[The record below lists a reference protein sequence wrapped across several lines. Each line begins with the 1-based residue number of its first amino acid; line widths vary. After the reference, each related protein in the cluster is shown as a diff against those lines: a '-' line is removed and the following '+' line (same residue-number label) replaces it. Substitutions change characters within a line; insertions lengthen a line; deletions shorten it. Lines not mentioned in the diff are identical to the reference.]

1 MRARLLRLPAG
12 TAPMTTPY
20 PALFEPLTIGRLRL
34 KNRIM
39 STSHAP
45 AYAEDGMPKERYR
58 RYHEEK
64 AIGGLALS
72 MFGGSSTIS
81 VDSPPPFGQID
92 LGDDRVISWLQSF
105 SDALHRHGCTTMIQI
120 THMGRR
126 TGWSSHGWLPTIAPS
141 AVREPAHRSFPK
153 AMDHDDIERVIGDFA
168 AAAGRA
174 RRGGLDGCELSVL
187 GHLGGQF
194 WSPAVNRRTDGYG
207 GSLANRARFT
217 LETLEAMRGRA
228 GDRFLIG
235 MRFTM
240 DELLEE
246 GLREDEAME
255 IVRLHVDAGLVDF
268 LNVTVGTAFDNAGL
282 SFTVPNMSHPIA
294 PHIDRVKRIRDAFGL
309 PVFHANRV
317 ADLASANRAVK
328 EGCVDMIGMTRAHIA
343 DPHLVA
349 KLARGEEHR
358 VRTCV
363 GAGYCIDRIYVGADA
378 LCLQNPATGRERTM
392 PHVIE
397 PSDGPRRK
405 VVVVGAGPAG
415 LEAAR
420 VSASRGHDVVLFEA
434 ADEPGGQVRL
444 AARATWRRDLI
455 GIVCWLAGEV
465 ETLGVDLRL
474 GTWAEPADVLGEAPD
489 IVIVATGG
497 LPNTECV
504 DGAEHVVSLWDVL
517 SGQVQPGSN
526 VLLFD
531 DHGDHQGPSGAE
543 FLSARGAKVE
553 LVTPDRS
560 AAFELGATNFSVHL
574 KHLYRAGVTLTPD
587 VRLASVRPK
596 GNALEAELRNVYSGE
611 TSLRTVDQ
619 VVVEHGTVPAAEV
632 FDVLKARAGNRGRTD
647 LDALA
652 RGAPQPL
659 GPEGTFSLFRVGDA
673 VTSRNIHAALYDS
686 LRICKDL

>member
-1 MRARLLRLPAG
+1 M
-12 TAPMTTPY
+12 TTTPY
-20 PALFEPLTIGRLRL
+20 PALFEPLTIGHLRLR
-34 KNRIM
+34 NRIM

-64 AIGGLALS
+64 ARGGLALT
-72 MFGGSSTIS
+72 MFGGSSTVSI
-81 VDSPPPFGQID
+81 DSPPPFGQID
-92 LGDDRVISWLQSF
+92 LGGDRVIPWLRAF
-105 SDALHRHGCTTMIQI
+105 SEGVHRHGCATMIQI

-153 AMDHDDIERVIGDFA
+153 AMDRDDVERVIGDFA

-174 RRGGLDGCELSVL
+174 RQGGLDGCELSVL
-187 GHLGGQF
+187 GHLCGQF

-217 LETLEAMRGRA
+217 LETLEAMRERA
-228 GDRFLIG
+228 PDRFLIG

-240 DELLEE
+240 DELVDE
-246 GLREDEAME
+246 GLHEDEAME

-268 LNVTVGTAFDNAGL
+268 LNVTVGASFDHAGL

-294 PHIDRVKRIRDAFGL
+294 PHLDRVKRVRDAFGL

-317 ADLASANRAVK
+317 ADLASAHRAVK
-328 EGCVDMIGMTRAHIA
+328 EGCVDMVGMTRAHIA
-343 DPHLVA
+343 DPYLVA
-349 KLARGEEHR
+349 KLLRGEEHR

-378 LCLQNPATGRERTM
+378 LCVQNPATGRERTM

-397 PSDGPRRK
+397 PGRGPRRK

-434 ADEPGGQVRL
+434 AADPGGQVRL
-444 AARATWRRDLI
+444 AARATWRRGLL
-455 GIVCWLAGEV
+455 GIVDWLAGEV
-465 ETLGVDLRL
+465 VALGVDLRL
-474 GTWAEPADVLGEAPD
+474 GVYAEAADVMGEDPD
-489 IVIVATGG
+489 VVIVATGG
-497 LPNTECV
+497 LPNTGHVE
-504 DGAEHVVSLWDVL
+504 GAEHVVSLWDVL
-517 SGQVQPGSN
+517 GGQVQPGSS

-543 FLSARGAKVE
+543 FLAGRGAKVE
-553 LVTPDRS
+553 LATPDRS
-560 AAFELGATNFSVHL
+560 IAWELGATNFSVHL
-574 KHLYRAGVTLTPD
+574 KHLYRAGVILTTD
-587 VRLASVRPK
+587 VRLLSVQPK
-596 GNALEAELRNVYSGE
+596 GNALEARMYNVYSAQ

-619 VVVEHGTVPAAEV
+619 VVVEHGTLPADELFHA
-632 FDVLKARAGNRGRTD
+632 LAARSGNRGRTD

-652 RGAPQPL
+652 RGAAQPP
-659 GPEGTFSLFRVGDA
+659 GPAGTFSLFRVGDA
-673 VTSRNIHAALYDS
+673 VASRNIHAALYDS
-686 LRICKDL
+686 LRVCKDL

>member
-1 MRARLLRLPAG
+1 MN
-12 TAPMTTPY
+12 TPY
-20 PALFEPLTIGRLRL
+20 PALFEPLAIGHLRL

-45 AYAEDGMPKERYR
+45 AYAEDGAPKERYR
-58 RYHEEK
+58 LYHEEK
-64 AIGGLALS
+64 AKGGLALS
-72 MFGGSSTIS
+72 MFGGSSTVS

-92 LGDDRVISWLQSF
+92 LGDDRVIPWLR
-105 SDALHRHGCTTMIQI
+105 ALAEGVHRHGCATMIQI

-153 AMDHDDIERVIGDFA
+153 AMDRDDIDRVIGDFA

-174 RRGGLDGCELSVL
+174 QRGGLDGCELSVL

-207 GSLANRARFT
+207 GSPANRARFT
-217 LETLEAMRGRA
+217 LETLEAMRERA
-228 GDRFLIG
+228 PDRFLIG

-240 DELLEE
+240 DELLEG
-246 GLREDEAME
+246 GLHEDDAME
-255 IVRLHVDAGLVDF
+255 IVRLHVEAGLVDF
-268 LNVTVGTAFDNAGL
+268 LNVTVGTSFDHAGL

-294 PHIDRVKRIRDAFGL
+294 PHLDRVKRIRDAFGV

-392 PHVIE
+392 PHVIG
-397 PSDGPRRK
+397 PSPGPRRK

-420 VSASRGHDVVLFEA
+420 VCASRGHDVVLFEA
-434 ADEPGGQVRL
+434 ADAPGGQVRL

-455 GIVCWLAGEV
+455 GIVQWLAREGE
-465 ETLGVDLRL
+465 ELGIDLRL
-474 GTWAEPADVLGEAPD
+474 GAWAEVTDVLGEAPD

-497 LPNTECV
+497 LPDTECLEE
-504 DGAEHVVSLWDVL
+504 GAEHVTSLWDVL
-517 SGQVQPGSN
+517 GGQTPPGSN

-543 FLSARGAKVE
+543 FLAGRGAKVE
-553 LVTPDRS
+553 LATPDRS
-560 AAFELGATNFSVHL
+560 VAFELGATNFSVHL
-574 KHLYRAGVTLTPD
+574 KHLYRAGVVLTPD

-596 GNALEAELRNVYSGE
+596 GNALEATLRNVYSGE
-611 TSLRTVDQ
+611 TSRRTVDQ
-619 VVVEHGTVPAAEV
+619 VVVEHGTVPATEL
-632 FDVLKARAGNRGRTD
+632 FDALRAQSGNRGRTD
-647 LDALA
+647 ADALA

-659 GPEGTFSLFRVGDA
+659 GPPGSFSLFRVGDA
-673 VTSRNIHAALYDS
+673 VASRNIHAALFDA

>member
-1 MRARLLRLPAG
+1 MP
-12 TAPMTTPY
+12 TPY
-20 PALFEPLTIGRLRL
+20 PALFEPLRIGHLRL

-58 RYHEEK
+58 CYHEEK
-64 AIGGLALS
+64 AKGGLALS

-92 LGDDRVISWLQSF
+92 LGDDRVIPWLQSF
-105 SDALHRHGCTTMIQI
+105 SEALHRHGCATMIQI

-168 AAAGRA
+168 AAADRA
-174 RRGGLDGCELSVL
+174 QRGGLDGCELSVL

-207 GSLANRARFT
+207 GTLANRARFT
-217 LETLEAMRGRA
+217 LETLEAMRERA

-268 LNVTVGTAFDNAGL
+268 LNVTVGTSFDNAGL

-294 PHIDRVKRIRDAFGL
+294 PHIDRVKRIRDAFGI

-455 GIVCWLAGEV
+455 GIVRWLTGEV
-465 ETLGVDLRL
+465 ETLATDLRM
-474 GTWAEPADVLGEAPD
+474 GTYAEPDDVLGEEPD
-489 IVIVATGG
+489 VVIVATGG

-543 FLSARGAKVE
+543 FLAAQGAKVE

-560 AAFELGATNFSVHL
+560 TAFELGATNFSVHL

-611 TSLRTVDQ
+611 TSLRAVDQ
-619 VVVEHGTVPAAEV
+619 VVVEHGTVPATEL
-632 FDVLKARAGNRGRTD
+632 FDALKAIAGNRGRTD

-652 RGAPQPL
+652 RGAAQPL

>member
-1 MRARLLRLPAG
+1 
-12 TAPMTTPY
+12 MTVPY
-20 PALFEPLTIGRLRL
+20 PDLFEPLTIGHLRL

-64 AIGGLALS
+64 AKGGLALS
-72 MFGGSSTIS
+72 MFGGSSTVS

-92 LGDDRVISWLQSF
+92 LGDDRVIPWLRGF
-105 SDALHRHGCTTMIQI
+105 AEAVHRHHCATMIQI

-126 TGWSSHGWLPTIAPS
+126 TGWSSHGWLPVIAPS

-153 AMDHDDIERVIGDFA
+153 AMDRDDIERVIGDYA
-168 AAAGRA
+168 AAADRA
-174 RRGGLDGCELSVL
+174 YRGGLDGCELSVL
-187 GHLGGQF
+187 GHLAGQF

-207 GSLANRARFT
+207 GSVANRARFT
-217 LETLEAMRGRA
+217 LETLEAMRERA
-228 GDRFLIG
+228 PQRFLIG
-235 MRFTM
+235 MRFTI
-240 DELLEE
+240 DELVDE
-246 GLREDEAME
+246 GLHEDDALE

-268 LNVTVGTAFDNAGL
+268 LNVTVGTSFDNAGL

-294 PHIDRVKRIRDAFGL
+294 PHIDKVKRIRDAFGV

-349 KLARGEEHR
+349 KLLRGEEHR

-363 GAGYCIDRIYVGADA
+363 GAGYCIDRIYTSADA
-378 LCLQNPATGRERTM
+378 LCLQNAATGRERTM

-397 PSDGPRRK
+397 PSTGPKRR
-405 VVVVGAGPAG
+405 VVVIGAGPAG

-420 VSASRGHDVVLFEA
+420 VSASRGHEVVVFEA
-434 ADEPGGQVRL
+434 ADTPGGQVRL
-444 AARATWRRDLI
+444 AARATWRRDLL
-455 GIVCWLAGEV
+455 GIVQWLDREAEI
-465 ETLGVDLRL
+465 LGVDLRL
-474 GTWAEPADVLGEAPD
+474 GTYAEVADVLNENPD
-489 IVIVATGG
+489 VVIVATGG
-497 LPNTECV
+497 LPNTDCV
-504 DGAEHVVSLWDVL
+504 EGAEHVVSLWDLL

-543 FLSARGAKVE
+543 FLAGQGAAVE
-553 LVTPDRS
+553 LATPDRS
-560 AAFELGATNFSVHL
+560 IAFELGATNFSVHL
-574 KHLYRAGVTLTPD
+574 KHLYRAGVALTPD
-587 VRLASVRPK
+587 VRLLSVRPQ
-596 GNALEAELRNVYSGE
+596 GNALEARLRNVYSGE

-619 VVVEHGTVPAAEV
+619 VVVEHGTVPAAEL
-632 FDVLKARAGNRGRTD
+632 FHALEAQSGNRGRTD
-647 LDALA
+647 VEALA

-659 GPEGTFSLFRVGDA
+659 VPAGTFSLFRVGDA
-673 VTSRNIHAALYDS
+673 VASRNIHAALYDS

>member
-1 MRARLLRLPAG
+1 
-12 TAPMTTPY
+12 MTVPY
-20 PALFEPLTIGRLRL
+20 PDLFEPLTIGHLRL

-64 AIGGLALS
+64 AKGGLALS
-72 MFGGSSTIS
+72 MFGGSSTVS

-92 LGDDRVISWLQSF
+92 LGDDRVIPWLREF
-105 SDALHRHGCTTMIQI
+105 AEAVHRHHCATMIQI

-126 TGWSSHGWLPTIAPS
+126 TGWSSHGWLPVIAPS

-153 AMDHDDIERVIGDFA
+153 AMDRDDIERVIGDYA

-174 RRGGLDGCELSVL
+174 YRGGLDGCELSVL
-187 GHLGGQF
+187 GHLAGQF

-207 GSLANRARFT
+207 GSVANRARFT
-217 LETLEAMRGRA
+217 LETLEAMRERA
-228 GDRFLIG
+228 PQRFLVG
-235 MRFTM
+235 MRFTI
-240 DELLEE
+240 DELVDE
-246 GLREDEAME
+246 GLHEDDALE

-268 LNVTVGTAFDNAGL
+268 LNVTVGTSFDNAGL

-294 PHIDRVKRIRDAFGL
+294 PHIDKVKRIRDAFGV

-343 DPHLVA
+343 DPHLVS
-349 KLARGEEHR
+349 KLLRGEEHR

-363 GAGYCIDRIYVGADA
+363 GAGYCIDRIYTGADA
-378 LCLQNPATGRERTM
+378 LCLQNAATGRERMM

-397 PSDGPRRK
+397 PSTGPKRR
-405 VVVVGAGPAG
+405 VVVIGAGPAG

-420 VSASRGHDVVLFEA
+420 VSATRGHEVVVFEA
-434 ADEPGGQVRL
+434 ADTPGGQVRL
-444 AARATWRRDLI
+444 AARATWRRDLL
-455 GIVCWLAGEV
+455 GIVQWLDREA

-474 GTWAEPADVLGEAPD
+474 GTYAEVADVLNEKPD
-489 IVIVATGG
+489 VVIVATGG
-497 LPNTECV
+497 LPDTDCV
-504 DGAEHVVSLWDVL
+504 EGAEHVVSLWDLL

-543 FLSARGAKVE
+543 FLAGQGAAVE
-553 LVTPDRS
+553 LATPDRS
-560 AAFELGATNFSVHL
+560 IAFELGATNFSVHL
-574 KHLYRAGVTLTPD
+574 KHLYRAGVALTPD
-587 VRLASVRPK
+587 VRLLSVRPK
-596 GNALEAELRNVYSGE
+596 GNALEARLRNVYSGE

-619 VVVEHGTVPAAEV
+619 VVVEHGTVPAAELFHALV
-632 FDVLKARAGNRGRTD
+632 AKSGNRGRTD
-647 LDALA
+647 VDALA
-652 RGAPQPL
+652 RGTPQPL
-659 GPEGTFSLFRVGDA
+659 VSAGTFSLFRVGDA
-673 VTSRNIHAALYDS
+673 VASRNIHAALYDS

>member
-1 MRARLLRLPAG
+1 
-12 TAPMTTPY
+12 MTVPY
-20 PALFEPLTIGRLRL
+20 PDLFDPLTIGHLRL

-64 AIGGLALS
+64 ARGGLALS
-72 MFGGSSTIS
+72 MFGGSSTVS

-92 LGDDRVISWLQSF
+92 LGDDRVIPWLQEF
-105 SDALHRHGCTTMIQI
+105 AEAVHRHDCATMIQI

-126 TGWSSHGWLPTIAPS
+126 TGWSSHGWLPVIAPS
-141 AVREPAHRSFPK
+141 AVREPAHRAFPK
-153 AMDHDDIERVIGDFA
+153 AMDRDDIERVIGDYA

-174 RRGGLDGCELSVL
+174 CGGGLDGCELSVL
-187 GHLGGQF
+187 GHLAGQF

-207 GSLANRARFT
+207 GCVANRARFT
-217 LETLEAMRGRA
+217 LETLEAMRERA
-228 GDRFLIG
+228 PERFLIG
-235 MRFTM
+235 MRFTI
-240 DELLEE
+240 DELLDE
-246 GLREDEAME
+246 GLHEDDALE

-268 LNVTVGTAFDNAGL
+268 LNVTVGTSFDNAGL

-294 PHIDRVKRIRDAFGL
+294 PHIDRVKRVRDAFGV

-349 KLARGEEHR
+349 KLLRGEEHR

-378 LCLQNPATGRERTM
+378 LCLQNAATGRERTM
-392 PHVIE
+392 PHVVE
-397 PSDGPRRK
+397 PSTGPKRR
-405 VVVVGAGPAG
+405 VVVIGAGPAG

-420 VSASRGHDVVLFEA
+420 VSASRGHEVVVFEA
-434 ADEPGGQVRL
+434 ADTPGGQVRL
-444 AARATWRRDLI
+444 AARATWRRDLL
-455 GIVCWLAGEV
+455 GIVQWLGREV
-465 ETLGVDLRL
+465 EILGVDLRL
-474 GTWAEPADVLGEAPD
+474 GTYAEVADVVNENPD
-489 IVIVATGG
+489 VVIVATGG
-497 LPNTECV
+497 LPDTGCV
-504 DGAEHVVSLWDVL
+504 EGAEHVVSLWDLL

-543 FLSARGAKVE
+543 FLAGQGARVE
-553 LVTPDRS
+553 LATPDRS
-560 AAFELGATNFSVHL
+560 IAFELGATNFSVHL

-587 VRLASVRPK
+587 VRLLSVRPQ
-596 GNALEAELRNVYSGE
+596 GNALEARLRNVYSGE
-611 TSLRTVDQ
+611 ASLRTVDQ
-619 VVVEHGTVPAAEV
+619 VVVEHGTVPAAEL
-632 FDVLKARAGNRGRTD
+632 FHALEAKSGNRGRTD
-647 LDALA
+647 VDALA

-659 GPEGTFSLFRVGDA
+659 VPAGPFSLFRVGDA
-673 VTSRNIHAALYDS
+673 VASRNIHAALYDA

>member
-1 MRARLLRLPAG
+1 
-12 TAPMTTPY
+12 MTTPY
-20 PALFEPLTIGRLRL
+20 PALFESLTIGHLRL

-64 AIGGLALS
+64 ARGGLALS

-92 LGDDRVISWLQSF
+92 IGDDRVIPWLQEF
-105 SDALHRHGCTTMIQI
+105 AEGLHRHGCATMIQI

-153 AMDHDDIERVIGDFA
+153 AMDQDDIDRVIGDFA
-168 AAAGRA
+168 AAVSRA
-174 RRGGLDGCELSVL
+174 HRGDLDGCEISVL

-217 LETLEAMRGRA
+217 LETLEAMRERA
-228 GDRFLIG
+228 PDRFLIG
-235 MRFTM
+235 MRFSM
-240 DELLEE
+240 DELLDD
-246 GLREDEAME
+246 GLHEDDAME
-255 IVRLHVDAGLVDF
+255 IVRLHVDSGLVDF
-268 LNVTVGTAFDNAGL
+268 LNVTVGNSFDNAGL

-294 PHIDRVKRIRDAFGL
+294 PHIDRVKRIRDAFGV

-343 DPHLVA
+343 DPHLVT

-397 PSDGPRRK
+397 PSPGPKRK

-434 ADEPGGQVRL
+434 ADEVGGQIRL

-455 GIVCWLAGEV
+455 GIVQWLGGEV
-465 ETLGVDLRL
+465 ETLGADLRL
-474 GTWAEPADVLGEAPD
+474 GTWAEAGDVLGENPD
-489 IVIVATGG
+489 VVIIATGG
-497 LPNTECV
+497 LPDTECV
-504 DGAEHVVSLWDVL
+504 NGAEHVVSLWDVL

-531 DHGDHQGPSGAE
+531 DHGDHHGPSGAE
-543 FLSARGAKVE
+543 FLADRGAKVE
-553 LVTPDRS
+553 LATPDRS
-560 AAFELGATNFSVHL
+560 TAFELGATNFSVHL

-587 VRLASVRPK
+587 VQLLSVRPK

-611 TSLRTVDQ
+611 TSVRIADQ
-619 VVVEHGTVPAAEV
+619 VVVEHGTVPAVEL
-632 FDVLKARAGNRGRTD
+632 FDELAAQSVNRGRTD
-647 LDALA
+647 VDALA

-659 GPEGTFSLFRVGDA
+659 GPPGAFSLFRVGDA

>member
-1 MRARLLRLPAG
+1 MI
-12 TAPMTTPY
+12 TPY
-20 PALFEPLTIGRLRL
+20 PALFEPLTIGHLRL

-45 AYAEDGMPKERYR
+45 AYAYAYAYAEDSMPKERYR

-64 AIGGLALS
+64 AKGGLALS
-72 MFGGSSTIS
+72 MFGGSSTVS

-92 LGDDRVISWLQSF
+92 LGDDRVIPWLQAF
-105 SDALHRHGCTTMIQI
+105 AEAVHRHGCATMIQI

-141 AVREPAHRSFPK
+141 AVREPAHRSFPR
-153 AMDHDDIERVIGDFA
+153 AMDRDDIDRVIRDFA

-174 RRGGLDGCELSVL
+174 QRGGLDGCELSVL

-207 GSLANRARFT
+207 GSPANRARFT
-217 LETLEAMRGRA
+217 LETLEAMRERA
-228 GDRFLIG
+228 PERFLIG

-240 DELLEE
+240 DELVKG
-246 GLREDEAME
+246 GLHEDDAME

-268 LNVTVGTAFDNAGL
+268 LNVTVGTSFDHAGL

-294 PHIDRVKRIRDAFGL
+294 PHVDRVKRIRDAFGV

-397 PSDGPRRK
+397 PSPGPRRR

-434 ADEPGGQVRL
+434 ADAPGGQVQL

-455 GIVCWLAGEV
+455 GIVQWLAREV
-465 ETLGVDLRL
+465 EGLGVDLRL
-474 GTWAEPADVLGEAPD
+474 GAWAEAADVLGENPD
-489 IVIVATGG
+489 VVVVATGG
-497 LPNTECV
+497 LPDTGCV
-504 DGAEHVVSLWDVL
+504 EGAEHVVSLWDVL
-517 SGQVQPGSN
+517 GGQVPPGSN
-526 VLLFD
+526 VLVFD

-543 FLSARGAKVE
+543 FLAGRGAKVE
-553 LVTPDRS
+553 LV
-560 AAFELGATNFSVHL
+560 
-574 KHLYRAGVTLTPD
+574 
-587 VRLASVRPK
+587 SVRPR

-611 TSLRTVDQ
+611 TSVRAVDQ
-619 VVVEHGTVPAAEV
+619 VVVEHGTVPAAEL
-632 FDVLKARAGNRGRTD
+632 FHALEARSGNRGRTD
-647 LDALA
+647 ADALA

-659 GPEGTFSLFRVGDA
+659 GPPGTFSLFRVGDA
-673 VTSRNIHAALYDS
+673 VASRNIHAALYDS

>member
-1 MRARLLRLPAG
+1 
-12 TAPMTTPY
+12 MTTPY
-20 PALFEPLTIGRLRL
+20 PALFEPLTIGHLRLR
-34 KNRIM
+34 NRIM
-39 STSHAP
+39 STAHAP
-45 AYAEDGMPKERYR
+45 AYAEDGMPKARYR

-64 AIGGLALS
+64 ARGGLALS

-92 LGDDRVISWLQSF
+92 LAKDRVIPWLQRLAQSV
-105 SDALHRHGCTTMIQI
+105 HRHGCATMIQL

-141 AVREPAHRSFPK
+141 AMREPAHRSFPK
-153 AMDHDDIERVIGDFA
+153 AMDRDDIARVIGDFA
-168 AAAGRA
+168 AAASRA
-174 RRGGLDGCELSVL
+174 REGGLDGCELAVL

-207 GSLANRARFT
+207 GGPANRARFT
-217 LETLEAMRGRA
+217 LETLEAMRERA
-228 GDRFLIG
+228 GERFLIG

-240 DELLEE
+240 DELMEE
-246 GLREDEAME
+246 GLHEDDALE
-255 IVRLHVDAGLVDF
+255 IVRLHVEAGLVDF
-268 LNVTVGTAFDNAGL
+268 LNVTVGASFDHAGL

-294 PHIDRVKRIRDAFGL
+294 PHLDRVKRIRDAFGV

-317 ADLASANRAVK
+317 ADPASAHRAVK
-328 EGCVDMIGMTRAHIA
+328 EGCVDMVGMTRAHIA

-349 KLARGEEHR
+349 KLRRGEEHR

-378 LCLQNPATGRERTM
+378 LCLQNPATGREETM
-392 PHVIE
+392 PHVIA
-397 PSDGPRRK
+397 PSRGPRRK

-434 ADEPGGQVRL
+434 AEEPGGQVRL
-444 AARATWRRDLI
+444 AARAAWRRDLG
-455 GIVCWLAGEV
+455 GIVRWLAGEV

-474 GTWAEPADVLGEAPD
+474 GVYAEAADVLGEAPD

-497 LPNTECV
+497 LPNTTCV
-504 DGAEHVVSLWDVL
+504 DGAEHVASLWDML
-517 SGQVQPGSN
+517 AGQVQPGAN

-543 FLSARGAKVE
+543 FLAGRGAAVE
-553 LVTPDRS
+553 LATPDRS
-560 AAFELGATNFSVHL
+560 VAAELGATNFSVHL

-587 VRLASVRPK
+587 VRLGSVRPR
-596 GNALEAELRNVYSGE
+596 GNALEATLRNVYSGE
-611 TSLRTVDQ
+611 TSVRIVDQ
-619 VVVEHGTVPAAEV
+619 VVVEHGTLPAAEL
-632 FDVLKARAGNRGRTD
+632 FHVLEAHSGNHGRTD

-673 VTSRNIHAALYDS
+673 VASRNIHAALYDS

>member
-1 MRARLLRLPAG
+1 
-12 TAPMTTPY
+12 MTTPY
-20 PALFEPLTIGRLRL
+20 PALFEPLAIGHLRLR
-34 KNRIM
+34 NRIM

-58 RYHEEK
+58 LYHEEK
-64 AIGGLALS
+64 AKGGLALS
-72 MFGGSSTIS
+72 MFGGSSTTSI
-81 VDSPPPFGQID
+81 DSPPPFGQID
-92 LGDDRVISWLQSF
+92 IGDDRVIPWLQSF
-105 SDALHRHGCTTMIQI
+105 AEGVHRHGCATMIQV

-153 AMDHDDIERVIGDFA
+153 AMDEDDIDRVIGDFA

-174 RRGGLDGCELSVL
+174 HAGGLDGCELSVL

-217 LETLEAMRGRA
+217 METLEAMRERA
-228 GDRFLIG
+228 PDRFLIG

-240 DELLEE
+240 DELVEE
-246 GLREDEAME
+246 GLREDDAME

-268 LNVTVGTAFDNAGL
+268 LNVTVGTSFDNAGL

-294 PHIDRVKRIRDAFGL
+294 PHIDRVKRIRNAFGV

-349 KLARGEEHR
+349 KLLRGEESR

-378 LCLQNPATGRERTM
+378 LCLQSPATGREGTM

-397 PSDGPRRK
+397 PSLGPRRK

-455 GIVCWLAGEV
+455 GIVRWLAGEV

-474 GTWAEPADVLGEAPD
+474 GVYAEAADVVCEAPD
-489 IVIVATGG
+489 VVIVATGG
-497 LPNTECV
+497 LPNTQCV
-504 DGAEHVVSLWDVL
+504 EGAEHVVSLWDVL
-517 SGQVQPGSN
+517 SGQVPPGSN

-543 FLSARGAKVE
+543 FLAGQGAKVE
-553 LVTPDRS
+553 LATPDRS
-560 AAFELGATNFSVHL
+560 IAFELGATNFSVHL
-574 KHLYRAGVTLTPD
+574 KNLYRAGVTLTPD
-587 VRLASVRPK
+587 VRLLSVRPK
-596 GNALEAELRNVYSGE
+596 GNALEAELRNVYSGD
-611 TSLRTVDQ
+611 TGVRTVDQ
-619 VVVEHGTVPAAEV
+619 VVVEHGTIPAAEL
-632 FDVLKARAGNRGRTD
+632 FHDLQPRSGNRGRTD

-659 GPEGTFSLFRVGDA
+659 SPPGTFSLFRVGDA

-686 LRICKDL
+686 LRVCKDL

>member
-1 MRARLLRLPAG
+1 
-12 TAPMTTPY
+12 MTTPY
-20 PALFEPLTIGRLRL
+20 PALFAPLTIGHLRLR
-34 KNRIM
+34 NRIM

-45 AYAEDGMPKERYR
+45 AYAEDCMPKERYR

-64 AIGGLALS
+64 ARGGLALS
-72 MFGGSSTIS
+72 MFGGSSTVSI
-81 VDSPPPFGQID
+81 DSPPPFGQID
-92 LGDDRVISWLQSF
+92 LGEDRVIPWLQSF
-105 SDALHRHGCTTMIQI
+105 AEGVHRHDCATMIQI

-126 TGWSSHGWLPTIAPS
+126 TGWSSHGWLPTVAPS

-153 AMDHDDIERVIGDFA
+153 AMDRDDIQRVVGDFA

-174 RRGGLDGCELSVL
+174 RQGGLDGCELSVL

-217 LETLEAMRGRA
+217 LETLEAMRERA
-228 GDRFLIG
+228 PDRFLIG

-240 DELLEE
+240 DEFMEE
-246 GLREDEAME
+246 GLHEEDAME
-255 IVRLHVDAGLVDF
+255 IVRLHVGAGLVDF
-268 LNVTVGTAFDNAGL
+268 LNVTVGTSFDHAGL

-294 PHIDRVKRIRDAFGL
+294 PHLDKVKRIRDAFGV

-317 ADLASANRAVK
+317 ADLASAHRAVK

-349 KLARGEEHR
+349 KIERGEERR

-363 GAGYCIDRIYVGADA
+363 GAGYCIDRIYMGADA

-392 PHVIE
+392 PHVIA
-397 PSDGPRRK
+397 PSRGPRRK

-420 VSASRGHDVVLFEA
+420 VSASRGHQVVLFEA
-434 ADEPGGQVRL
+434 ADEPGGQIRL

-455 GIVCWLAGEV
+455 SIVRWLAGET

-474 GTWAEPADVLGEAPD
+474 GAYAEAADVRSENPD
-489 IVIVATGG
+489 VVVVATGG
-497 LPNTECV
+497 LPNTEGV
-504 DGAEHVVSLWDVL
+504 EGSEHVVSLWDVL
-517 SGQVQPGSN
+517 SAQVQPGSN

-543 FLSARGAKVE
+543 FLAGQGVKVE
-553 LVTPDRS
+553 LATPDRS
-560 AAFELGATNFSVHL
+560 IAFELGATNFSVHL
-574 KHLYRAGVTLTPD
+574 KQLYRAGVTLTPD
-587 VRLASVRPK
+587 VRLVSVEPK
-596 GNALEAELRNVYSGE
+596 GNALEAKLRNVYSGE

-619 VVVEHGTVPAAEV
+619 VVVEHGTLPAAEL
-632 FDVLKARAGNRGRTD
+632 FHDLEAQSGNRGRTD

-652 RGAPQPL
+652 RGDPQPL
-659 GPEGTFSLFRVGDA
+659 GPTGTFSLFRVGDA
-673 VTSRNIHAALYDS
+673 VASRNIHAALYDS

>member
-1 MRARLLRLPAG
+1 
-12 TAPMTTPY
+12 MTTPY

-39 STSHAP
+39 STAHAP

-64 AIGGLALS
+64 ARGGLALS

-92 LGDDRVISWLQSF
+92 IGDDRVVPWLQSF
-105 SDALHRHGCTTMIQI
+105 ADSVHRHGCATMIQI

-153 AMDHDDIERVIGDFA
+153 AMDQDDIDRVIGDFA

-174 RRGGLDGCELSVL
+174 HRGGLDGCEISVL

-217 LETLEAMRGRA
+217 LETLEAMRERA
-228 GDRFLIG
+228 PDRFLIG
-235 MRFTM
+235 MRFSM
-240 DELLEE
+240 DELLDDGLHE
-246 GLREDEAME
+246 GDAME

-268 LNVTVGTAFDNAGL
+268 LNVTVGNSFDNAGL

-294 PHIDRVKRIRDAFGL
+294 PHIDRVKRIRDAFGV

-392 PHVIE
+392 PHVIKAS
-397 PSDGPRRK
+397 PGPKRK

-434 ADEPGGQVRL
+434 ADEVGGQIRL

-455 GIVCWLAGEV
+455 GIVQWLAGEV
-465 ETLGVDLRL
+465 ETLGADLRL
-474 GTWAEPADVLGEAPD
+474 GTWAEAGDVLGENPD
-489 IVIVATGG
+489 VVIIATGG
-497 LPNTECV
+497 LPDTECV
-504 DGAEHVVSLWDVL
+504 NGAEHVISLWDVL

-531 DHGDHQGPSGAE
+531 DHGDHHGPSGAE
-543 FLSARGAKVE
+543 FLADRGAKVE
-553 LVTPDRS
+553 LATPDRS
-560 AAFELGATNFSVHL
+560 TAFELGATNFSVHL

-587 VRLASVRPK
+587 VQLLSVQPK

-611 TSLRTVDQ
+611 TSVRIVDQ
-619 VVVEHGTVPAAEV
+619 VVVEHGTVPAVEL
-632 FDVLKARAGNRGRTD
+632 FDELAAQSVNRGRTD
-647 LDALA
+647 VDALA

-659 GPEGTFSLFRVGDA
+659 GPPGAFALFRVGDA
-673 VTSRNIHAALYDS
+673 VASRNIHAALYDS

>member
-1 MRARLLRLPAG
+1 
-12 TAPMTTPY
+12 MTTPY
-20 PALFEPLTIGRLRL
+20 PALFEPLTIGHLRL

-64 AIGGLALS
+64 ARGGLALS

-81 VDSPPPFGQID
+81 IDSPPPFGQID
-92 LGDDRVISWLQSF
+92 IGDDRVIPWLESF
-105 SDALHRHGCTTMIQI
+105 AESVHRHGCATMIQI

-153 AMDHDDIERVIGDFA
+153 AMDQDDIDRVIGDFA

-174 RRGGLDGCELSVL
+174 HAGGLDGCELSVL

-217 LETLEAMRGRA
+217 LETLEAMCERA
-228 GDRFLIG
+228 PDRFLIG

-240 DELLEE
+240 DELVEE
-246 GLREDEAME
+246 GLHEDDAME

-268 LNVTVGTAFDNAGL
+268 LNVTVGTSFDNAGL

-294 PHIDRVKRIRDAFGL
+294 PHIDRVKRIRDAFGV

-343 DPHLVA
+343 DPHLVV
-349 KLARGEEHR
+349 KLLRGEEHR

-378 LCLQNPATGRERTM
+378 LCLQNPATGREQTM

-397 PSDGPRRK
+397 PSGGPRRK
-405 VVVVGAGPAG
+405 VVVIGAGPAG

-420 VSASRGHDVVLFEA
+420 MRSKRNCATST
-434 ADEPGGQVRL
+434 
-444 AARATWRRDLI
+444 AARRA
-455 GIVCWLAGEV
+455 C
-465 ETLGVDLRL
+465 
-474 GTWAEPADVLGEAPD
+474 
-489 IVIVATGG
+489 
-497 LPNTECV
+497 
-504 DGAEHVVSLWDVL
+504 
-517 SGQVQPGSN
+517 
-526 VLLFD
+526 
-531 DHGDHQGPSGAE
+531 
-543 FLSARGAKVE
+543 ARWI
-553 LVTPDRS
+553 RW
-560 AAFELGATNFSVHL
+560 
-574 KHLYRAGVTLTPD
+574 
-587 VRLASVRPK
+587 
-596 GNALEAELRNVYSGE
+596 
-611 TSLRTVDQ
+611 
-619 VVVEHGTVPAAEV
+619 
-632 FDVLKARAGNRGRTD
+632 
-647 LDALA
+647 
-652 RGAPQPL
+652 
-659 GPEGTFSLFRVGDA
+659 
-673 VTSRNIHAALYDS
+673 
-686 LRICKDL
+686 

>member
-1 MRARLLRLPAG
+1 M
-12 TAPMTTPY
+12 TTTPY
-20 PALFEPLTIGRLRL
+20 PALFEPLTIGHLRL
-34 KNRIM
+34 GNRIM

-64 AIGGLALS
+64 ARGGLALT
-72 MFGGSSTIS
+72 MFGGSSTVSI
-81 VDSPPPFGQID
+81 DSPPPFGQID
-92 LGDDRVISWLQSF
+92 LGGDRVIPWLRAF
-105 SDALHRHGCTTMIQI
+105 SEGVHRHGCATMIQI

-153 AMDHDDIERVIGDFA
+153 AMDRDDVERVIGDFA

-174 RRGGLDGCELSVL
+174 RQGGLDGCELSVL
-187 GHLGGQF
+187 GHLCGQF

-217 LETLEAMRGRA
+217 LETLEAMRERA
-228 GDRFLIG
+228 PDRFLIG

-240 DELLEE
+240 DELVDE
-246 GLREDEAME
+246 GLHEDEAME

-268 LNVTVGTAFDNAGL
+268 LNVTVGASFDHAGL

-294 PHIDRVKRIRDAFGL
+294 PHLDRVKRVRDAFGL

-317 ADLASANRAVK
+317 ADLASAHRAVK
-328 EGCVDMIGMTRAHIA
+328 EGCVDMVGMTRAHIA

-349 KLARGEEHR
+349 KLLRGEEHR

-378 LCLQNPATGRERTM
+378 LCVQNPATGRERTM

-397 PSDGPRRK
+397 PGRGPRRK

-420 VSASRGHDVVLFEA
+420 VSASRGHEVVLFEA
-434 ADEPGGQVRL
+434 AADPGGQVRL
-444 AARATWRRDLI
+444 AARATWRRGLL
-455 GIVCWLAGEV
+455 GIVDWLAGEV
-465 ETLGVDLRL
+465 VALGVDLRL
-474 GTWAEPADVLGEAPD
+474 GVYAEAADVMGEDPD
-489 IVIVATGG
+489 VVIVATGG
-497 LPNTECV
+497 LPNTGHVE
-504 DGAEHVVSLWDVL
+504 GAEHVVSLWDVL
-517 SGQVQPGSN
+517 GGQVQPGSS

-543 FLSARGAKVE
+543 FLAGRGAKVE
-553 LVTPDRS
+553 LATPDRS
-560 AAFELGATNFSVHL
+560 IAWELGATNFSVHL
-574 KHLYRAGVTLTPD
+574 KHLYRAGVTLTTD
-587 VRLASVRPK
+587 VRLLSVQPK
-596 GNALEAELRNVYSGE
+596 GNALEARMYNVYSAQ

-619 VVVEHGTVPAAEV
+619 VVVEHGTLPADELFHA
-632 FDVLKARAGNRGRTD
+632 LAARSGNRGRTD

-652 RGAPQPL
+652 RGAAQPP
-659 GPEGTFSLFRVGDA
+659 GPAGTFSLFRVGDA
-673 VTSRNIHAALYDS
+673 VASRNIHAALYDS
-686 LRICKDL
+686 LRVCKDL

>member
-1 MRARLLRLPAG
+1 
-12 TAPMTTPY
+12 MTTPY
-20 PALFEPLTIGRLRL
+20 PALFEPLTIGHLRLR
-34 KNRIM
+34 NRIM

-45 AYAEDGMPKERYR
+45 AYAEEGLPKERYR

-64 AIGGLALS
+64 AMGGLALS

-92 LGDDRVISWLQSF
+92 IGDDRVVPWLQSF
-105 SDALHRHGCTTMIQI
+105 SDSVHRHGCATMIQI

-153 AMDHDDIERVIGDFA
+153 AMDQEDIDRVIGDFA
-168 AAAGRA
+168 AATGRA
-174 RRGGLDGCELSVL
+174 RRGGLDGCEISVL

-217 LETLEAMRGRA
+217 LETLEAMREQA
-228 GDRFLIG
+228 PERFLIG
-235 MRFTM
+235 MRFSM
-240 DELLEE
+240 DELLDD
-246 GLREDEAME
+246 GLHEDDAME

-268 LNVTVGTAFDNAGL
+268 LNVTVGNSFDNAGL

-294 PHIDRVKRIRDAFGL
+294 PHIDRVKRIRDAFGV

-328 EGCVDMIGMTRAHIA
+328 EGCADMIGMTRAHIA

-349 KLARGEEHR
+349 KVARGEEHR

-378 LCLQNPATGRERTM
+378 LCLQNPATGREQTM

-397 PSDGPRRK
+397 PSRGPKRK

-434 ADEPGGQVRL
+434 ADESGGQVRL

-455 GIVCWLAGEV
+455 GIVRWLAGEV
-465 ETLGVDLRL
+465 ESLGVDLRL
-474 GTWAEPADVLGEAPD
+474 GSYAEADDVLDENPD

-497 LPNTECV
+497 LPDTECV

-543 FLSARGAKVE
+543 FLAGQGAKVE
-553 LVTPDRS
+553 LATPDRS
-560 AAFELGATNFSVHL
+560 TAFELGATNFSVHL

-587 VRLASVRPK
+587 VRLLSVRPR
-596 GNALEAELRNVYSGE
+596 GNSLEAELRNVYSGE
-611 TSLRTVDQ
+611 TSVRIVDQ
-619 VVVEHGTVPAAEV
+619 VVVEHGTVPAVEL
-632 FDVLKARAGNRGRTD
+632 FDDLAARSGNRGRTD
-647 LDALA
+647 IDALA

-659 GPEGTFSLFRVGDA
+659 APPGAFSLFRVGDA

>member
-1 MRARLLRLPAG
+1 
-12 TAPMTTPY
+12 MTVPY
-20 PALFEPLTIGRLRL
+20 PDLFDPLTIGHLRL

-64 AIGGLALS
+64 ARGGLALS
-72 MFGGSSTIS
+72 MFGGSSTVS

-92 LGDDRVISWLQSF
+92 LGDDRVIPWLQEF
-105 SDALHRHGCTTMIQI
+105 AEAVHRHDCATMIQI

-126 TGWSSHGWLPTIAPS
+126 TGWSSHGWLPVVAPS

-153 AMDHDDIERVIGDFA
+153 AMDRDDIERVIGDYA
-168 AAAGRA
+168 AATGRA
-174 RRGGLDGCELSVL
+174 CGGGLDGCELSVL
-187 GHLGGQF
+187 GHLAGQF

-207 GSLANRARFT
+207 GSVANRARFT
-217 LETLEAMRGRA
+217 LETLEAMRERA
-228 GDRFLIG
+228 PERFLIG
-235 MRFTM
+235 MRFTI
-240 DELLEE
+240 DELLDE
-246 GLREDEAME
+246 GLHEDDALE

-268 LNVTVGTAFDNAGL
+268 LNVTVGTSFDNAGL

-294 PHIDRVKRIRDAFGL
+294 PHIDRVKRVRDAFGV

-349 KLARGEEHR
+349 KLLRGEEHR

-378 LCLQNPATGRERTM
+378 LCLQNAATGRERTM
-392 PHVIE
+392 PHVVE
-397 PSDGPRRK
+397 PSTGPKRR
-405 VVVVGAGPAG
+405 VVVIGAGPAG

-420 VSASRGHDVVLFEA
+420 VSASRGHEVVVFEA
-434 ADEPGGQVRL
+434 ADTPGGQVRL
-444 AARATWRRDLI
+444 AARATWRRDLL
-455 GIVCWLAGEV
+455 GIVQWLGREV
-465 ETLGVDLRL
+465 EILGVDLRL
-474 GTWAEPADVLGEAPD
+474 GTYAEVADVVNENPD
-489 IVIVATGG
+489 VVIVATGG
-497 LPNTECV
+497 LPDTGCV
-504 DGAEHVVSLWDVL
+504 EGAEHVVSLWDLL

-543 FLSARGAKVE
+543 FLAGQGARVE
-553 LVTPDRS
+553 LATPDRS
-560 AAFELGATNFSVHL
+560 IALELGATNFSVHL

-587 VRLASVRPK
+587 VRLLSVRPQ
-596 GNALEAELRNVYSGE
+596 GNALEARLRNVYSGE
-611 TSLRTVDQ
+611 ASLRTVDQ
-619 VVVEHGTVPAAEV
+619 VVVEHGTVPAAEL
-632 FDVLKARAGNRGRTD
+632 FHALEAKSGNRGRTD
-647 LDALA
+647 VDALA

-659 GPEGTFSLFRVGDA
+659 VPAGPFSLFRVGDA
-673 VTSRNIHAALYDS
+673 VASRNIHAALYDA

>member
-1 MRARLLRLPAG
+1 
-12 TAPMTTPY
+12 MTTPY
-20 PALFEPLTIGRLRL
+20 PALFEPLTIGHLRLR
-34 KNRIM
+34 NRIM

-58 RYHEEK
+58 LYHEEK
-64 AIGGLALS
+64 ARGGLALS
-72 MFGGSSTIS
+72 MFGGSSTVSI
-81 VDSPPPFGQID
+81 DSPPPFGQID
-92 LGDDRVISWLQSF
+92 LGEDRVVPWLQSF
-105 SDALHRHGCTTMIQI
+105 SEGVHRHGCATMIQI

-153 AMDHDDIERVIGDFA
+153 AMDRDDIERVIGDFG

-174 RRGGLDGCELSVL
+174 QRGGLDGCELSVL

-217 LETLEAMRGRA
+217 LETLEAMRGQARE
-228 GDRFLIG
+228 RFLIG

-240 DELLEE
+240 DERVEE
-246 GLREDEAME
+246 GLHEDEAME
-255 IVRLHVDAGLVDF
+255 IVRLHVEAGLVDF
-268 LNVTVGTAFDNAGL
+268 LNVTVGTSFDHAGL

-294 PHIDRVKRIRDAFGL
+294 PHIDKVKRIREAFGL

-317 ADLASANRAVK
+317 ADPASAHRAVK

-349 KLARGEEHR
+349 KLLRGDGHR

-363 GAGYCIDRIYVGADA
+363 GAGYCIDRIYAGADA

-397 PSDGPRRK
+397 PGGGPRRK
-405 VVVVGAGPAG
+405 VVVAGAGPAG

-434 ADEPGGQVRL
+434 ASEPGGQVRL
-444 AARATWRRDLI
+444 AARATWRRDLL
-455 GIVCWLAGEV
+455 GIVDWLAGEADA
-465 ETLGVDLRL
+465 LGVDLRL
-474 GTWAEPADVLGEAPD
+474 GVYAEASDVLAEDPD

-497 LPNTECV
+497 LPNTGHVE
-504 DGAEHVVSLWDVL
+504 GAEHVVNLWDVL
-517 SGQVQPGSN
+517 GGQVPPGSD

-543 FLSARGAKVE
+543 FLAARGAKVE
-553 LVTPDRS
+553 LATPDRS
-560 AAFELGATNFSVHL
+560 IACELGATNFSVHL
-574 KHLYRAGVTLTPD
+574 EHLYRAGAALTPD
-587 VRLASVRPK
+587 VRLQSVRPK
-596 GNALEAELRNVYSGE
+596 GNALEARLRNVYSGE

-619 VVVEHGTVPAAEV
+619 VLVEHGTRPADDLFHA
-632 FDVLKARAGNRGRTD
+632 LRPASGNRGRTD

-652 RGAPQPL
+652 RGAPQPP
-659 GPEGTFSLFRVGDA
+659 GPPGTFSLFRVGDA
-673 VTSRNIHAALYDS
+673 VASRNIHAALYDS